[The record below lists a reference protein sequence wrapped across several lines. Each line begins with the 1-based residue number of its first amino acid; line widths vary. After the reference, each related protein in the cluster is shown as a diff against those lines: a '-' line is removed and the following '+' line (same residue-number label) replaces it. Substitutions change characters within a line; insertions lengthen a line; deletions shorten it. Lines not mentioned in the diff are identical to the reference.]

1 MTTKDV
7 PPGRA
12 LTDMAMGYIRGK
24 TLCAAVRLEIA
35 DALGNGEQ
43 HLDELAVATGSDRDA
58 LYRLLRALAGIGV
71 LTEVTPFCFALTPL
85 GQPLRR
91 DVPDSVWASIV
102 FWADLLAD
110 SWTYLAECVR
120 AGGDLGALAVMEREG
135 VKSRWSREPDAQAI
149 FHAAFAEPTAS
160 DMATVAGAYDFSRCH
175 VVADLGGAGG
185 GLLSAILAA
194 HPEARGILVDRK
206 EAIDGAAARL
216 AAAGM
221 ADRCD
226 LVAGDLLEA
235 VPGGADAYIMKSVLH
250 GYNDASARRILTN
263 CFTSMTAESRLLLME
278 VVLPVQIDRADP
290 RLERLLLADLNM
302 LAVTGGRERSATE
315 WEPLLASAGF
325 ELRRVISVPGQ
336 DYSILEAVPDRRGSK
351 MQ

>member
-1 MTTKDV
+1 
-7 PPGRA
+7 
-12 LTDMAMGYIRGK
+12 MAMGYIRGK

-35 DALGNGEQ
+35 DALGDGEQ

-91 DVPDSVWASIV
+91 DAPGSVWASIV
-102 FWADLLAD
+102 LWADLLAD

-206 EAIDGAAARL
+206 EAIDGAARRL
-216 AAAGM
+216 AATGM

-278 VVLPVQIDRADP
+278 VVLPVQIDRA
-290 RLERLLLADLNM
+290 
-302 LAVTGGRERSATE
+302 T
-315 WEPLLASAGF
+315 
-325 ELRRVISVPGQ
+325 
-336 DYSILEAVPDRRGSK
+336 RGSSACCLPTSTCSRSPVAGSAVRPSGSPSSHQPASSFAGLSRCPARTAASSK
-351 MQ
+351 RYQTVAVRRCNEPHYRSRTES

>member
-1 MTTKDV
+1 
-7 PPGRA
+7 
-12 LTDMAMGYIRGK
+12 
-24 TLCAAVRLEIA
+24 
-35 DALGNGEQ
+35 
-43 HLDELAVATGSDRDA
+43 
-58 LYRLLRALAGIGV
+58 
-71 LTEVTPFCFALTPL
+71 
-85 GQPLRR
+85 
-91 DVPDSVWASIV
+91 
-102 FWADLLAD
+102 
-110 SWTYLAECVR
+110 
-120 AGGDLGALAVMEREG
+120 
-135 VKSRWSREPDAQAI
+135 
-149 FHAAFAEPTAS
+149 
-160 DMATVAGAYDFSRCH
+160 
-175 VVADLGGAGG
+175 
-185 GLLSAILAA
+185 
-194 HPEARGILVDRK
+194 
-206 EAIDGAAARL
+206 
-216 AAAGM
+216 M

-250 GYNDASARRILTN
+250 GYDDASARRILTN

>member
-1 MTTKDV
+1 M
-7 PPGRA
+7 
-12 LTDMAMGYIRGK
+12 
-24 TLCAAVRLEIA
+24 
-35 DALGNGEQ
+35 
-43 HLDELAVATGSDRDA
+43 
-58 LYRLLRALAGIGV
+58 
-71 LTEVTPFCFALTPL
+71 
-85 GQPLRR
+85 
-91 DVPDSVWASIV
+91 
-102 FWADLLAD
+102 
-110 SWTYLAECVR
+110 R

-206 EAIDGAAARL
+206 EAIDGAARRL
-216 AAAGM
+216 AAAGL

-250 GYNDASARRILTN
+250 GYDDASARRILTN

-278 VVLPVQIDRADP
+278 VVLPVQIA
-290 RLERLLLADLNM
+290 
-302 LAVTGGRERSATE
+302 
-315 WEPLLASAGF
+315 
-325 ELRRVISVPGQ
+325 
-336 DYSILEAVPDRRGSK
+336 RGSVEVLLDECTRWRRYNFIPHSSAVHDASMGLIPAQRRCLRSVCK
-351 MQ
+351 SRNGL